1 MTEDNQIHKSVL
13 LQESIQGLEVKP
25 GEIFLDAT
33 LGAGGHSLSVAEET
47 KNKVT
52 IVGID
57 ADKKAL
63 ELAGEKIKKTGATF
77 YGWSGNFRNLDQA
90 LDKNKIGLVDRV
102 LFDFG
107 LSSDQLDLSGRGF
120 SFRFDEPLLMT
131 LKDNPTS
138 DDLTARDV
146 VNGFEQ
152 KNLED
157 IIRGFGEEN
166 FAGRIARVIVERR
179 QEKPIET
186 TFELAE
192 IITEAIP
199 ARFRKGK
206 IHPATKTFQA
216 IRMAVNGELDAI
228 EEGLKKAFE
237 RLNKGGRIA
246 AISFHSL
253 EDRIVKRFFKKLEK
267 EGVGKILTKKP
278 IVPGRT
284 EEKEN
289 PRSRSAKLRIIEKI

>member
-1 MTEDNQIHKSVL
+1 MTKEDNQIHKSVL
-13 LQESIQGLEVKP
+13 LQESIRGLEVKS
-25 GEIFLDAT
+25 GEIFLDCT
-33 LGAGGHSLSVAEET
+33 LGAGGHSLFVAKET
-47 KNKVT
+47 NNKA
-52 IVGID
+52 IIIGID
-57 ADKKAL
+57 ADGKAL
-63 ELAGEKIKKTGATF
+63 ESAGEKIKNAGAEF
-77 YGWSGNFRNLDQA
+77 YGFNGNFRNLDQA
-90 LDKNKIGLVDRV
+90 LDKNKIQLVDKV

-107 LSSDQLDLSGRGF
+107 LSSDQLDESGRGF
-120 SFRFDEPLLMT
+120 SFRFNEPLLMT
-131 LKDNPTS
+131 LKDTPAEN
-138 DDLTARDV
+138 DLTASDV

-157 IIRGFGEEN
+157 IIRGFGEEQ

-228 EEGLKKAFE
+228 GEGLEKAFE
-237 RLNKGGRIA
+237 RLNKKQNSK
-246 AISFHSL
+246 AIF
-253 EDRIVKRFFKKLEK
+253 
-267 EGVGKILTKKP
+267 
-278 IVPGRT
+278 
-284 EEKEN
+284 
-289 PRSRSAKLRIIEKI
+289 